1 MSHLVVGAFG
11 DSLVELPEEI
21 SEISAMMREFQDNFH
36 YDFPNSLT
44 TILDT

>member
-11 DSLVELPEEI
+11 DSLVELPE
-21 SEISAMMREFQDNFH
+21 EISAMMREFQDNFH